1 MRDNGQ
7 FGMIASDSKVGYGQL
22 DICCEVLPTDAIC
35 CRLRAVADGR
45 LRLVVD
51 KYQKRAPQLS
61 AWLEANVPEALTVLT
76 FPAIHRKR
84 LRTSNLLERI
94 NKELRRRTRVATL
107 CNGPRYL
114 AS

>member
-1 MRDNGQ
+1 M
-7 FGMIASDSKVGYGQL
+7 
-22 DICCEVLPTDAIC
+22 E
-35 CRLRAVADGR
+35 ADRR

-61 AWLEANVPEALTVLT
+61 AWLEAHVPEALTVLAL
-76 FPAIHRKR
+76 PVIHRKR

-107 CNGPRYL
+107 FPNEAALLRLVGAVLSEISDEWETEKVYLRMENSGP
-114 AS
+114 SNEE